1 MFTSHQTL
9 LLMLPQTDTRV
20 QLVTESKSCPACT
33 SSVTLTSSCEVMNVI
48 RMIKL
53 FGWEPR
59 VAQRLADK
67 RESELVFIRKYKI
80 LELINNNIK
89 FVSNAP
95 GLLVQ

>member
-1 MFTSHQTL
+1 MRDQL
-9 LLMLPQTDTRV
+9 LCRAHAHLCR
-20 QLVTESKSCPACT
+20 
-33 SSVTLTSSCEVMNVI
+33 LTGMNVI

>member
-1 MFTSHQTL
+1 
-9 LLMLPQTDTRV
+9 
-20 QLVTESKSCPACT
+20 
-33 SSVTLTSSCEVMNVI
+33 MNVI

-59 VAQRLADK
+59 VAERLADK

-89 FVSNAP
+89 FASMH
-95 GLLVQ
+95 LVYSYND